1 MQVVLQKRFQNNSL
15 FFLFFLGHHRI
26 GNLSHLEGELLYFL
40 KVFRTTFGLYFSQ
53 SNYRLGEFSCLALS
67 TVGCGEHYV
76 FFFSFFSLLLTEL
89 EYLWG
94 VGAVMVR
101 DTASSAGDEE
111 NVVFCPLFV
120 R

>member
-1 MQVVLQKRFQNNSL
+1 MAYIFPKAIIDWVNLVVLRSP
-15 FFLFFLGHHRI
+15 RWAV
-26 GNLSHLEGELLYFL
+26 E
-40 KVFRTTFGLYFSQ
+40 
-53 SNYRLGEFSCLALS
+53 S
-67 TVGCGEHYV
+67 TM